1 MSFPRPRYNYPDEDF
16 EVYPEYL
23 DVMIWIN
30 IHVCLPF
37 TFLVIAL
44 CCTVRLD
51 HIPATYYV
59 NLLVSNLI
67 QIITLIVFL
76 QMMRFG
82 PHRLSAFFISYIRSG
97 MASFSFR
104 MIFALERFLYMSK
117 PQCLFIR
124 RCKGFVTVSICGWIF
139 SGVLV
144 FLLTAFYR
152 DLLQICLLLLAALVT
167 TILLAVTLRSL
178 CKSSSMRVK
187 EKCRNIGILVL
198 MLVNYIVTIFPTCAY
213 FIYLHLY
220 LYQNMNRYYGQMES
234 SLITE
239 IIFTLSL
246 LSPVM
251 DLIVFAFMS
260 KGPFIKLLMRLCC
273 CCSKETAA
281 ANDSSSSSV

>member
-1 MSFPRPRYNYPDEDF
+1 MMSFPRIGLNYPYEDF

-67 QIITLIVFL
+67 QIITLIVY
-76 QMMRFG
+76 MYIDRYG
-82 PHRLSAFFISYIRSG
+82 PYRLSVDFISYSCSG

-104 MIFALERFLYMSK
+104 MIFALERFLYISK
-117 PQCLFIR
+117 PQCHFIR
-124 RCKGFVTVSICGWIF
+124 QCKGFVAVSVCGWIF

-144 FLLTAFYR
+144 FLLITFSR
-152 DLLQICLLLLAALVT
+152 DLLQLCLLLLAAVVT
-167 TILLAVTLRSL
+167 TILVAVTLKSL
-178 CKSSSMRVK
+178 CAASSMPVR

-198 MLVNYIVTIFPTCAY
+198 MLVNYIVTIFPTGAY
-213 FIYLHLY
+213 FIYIRSY
-220 LYQNMNRYYGQMES
+220 LNQYGYGYYRRMES
-234 SLITE
+234 SLITN

-246 LSPVM
+246 HCPVM
-251 DLIVFAFMS
+251 DLILFAFMS
-260 KGPFIKLLMRLCC
+260 KGPFMKLLMRLC